1 MKIKRIAALLL
12 TFTVL
17 GLGFAQMKN
26 PASWQFKTKQISDN
40 ETELQ
45 FIVTLDQGWHIYS
58 QHTDPNGPIGI
69 SFQFDNSKDYK
80 RLSNVKEPKAHEEFD
95 DMFKCTVRSFDKS
108 VTFRQRIKV
117 LTDKDFKVTG
127 TMSYQLCNDGSCIPP
142 DDEPFSFNVK
152 GAKLTDTTAV
162 AVADTTVADTVA
174 TTDENT
180 DTAAVTAVADTK
192 SDNEKKDKENSNK

>member
-1 MKIKRIAALLL
+1 MKKIFAFLLLAALATASFAQLQNPAHWSYSVKDLGNDEAELL
-12 TFTVL
+12 FTV
-17 GLGFAQMKN
+17 K
-26 PASWQFKTKQISDN
+26 
-40 ETELQ
+40 
-45 FIVTLDQGWHIYS
+45 LDAGWHIYS

-142 DDEPFSFNVK
+142 DDEPFSWRLFSLNGTMLMGGKATHTAIV
-152 GAKLTDTTAV
+152 DTTAV
-162 AVADTTVADTVA
+162 QKGIYTLSLTG
-174 TTDENT
+174 
-180 DTAAVTAVADTK
+180 K
-192 SDNEKKDKENSNK
+192 FGY